1 MHCATPIHNSSKYS
15 IKQHK
20 SVNQFIE
27 ALPLHA
33 AAKVFA
39 AFKKLEEFGL
49 KCNFPMLRI
58 LRDGIWEL
66 RISYKGTA
74 YRYLFTVRNCEI
86 WITNVY
92 QKQTKA
98 TPRRMIELAKSRAQG
113 IITSASM

>member
-27 ALPLHA
+27 ALPHQA
-33 AAKVFA
+33 AAKVLA

-49 KCNFPMLRI
+49 KCKFPLLRT
-58 LRDGIWEL
+58 LHDGIWEL
-66 RISYKGTA
+66 RITYNSVA

-86 WITNVY
+86 LITNVY
-92 QKQTKA
+92 QKQTEA
-98 TPRRMIELAKSRAQG
+98 TPRRVIELAKSRAQG
-113 IITSASM
+113 FITSAIM